1 MADDEKNDEVAGVV
15 LNSRNTSIEPLNGK
29 TGVEIEINKIDPY
42 LIDKIYQVLS
52 GNDGKATVK
61 LPGVNGYGT
70 HVFDHNRGAG
80 KVLITPGASNFKIGP
95 FNNGLLYVFADES
108 SGYEQSKSAIPL
120 NSANDRYGY
129 YFGDGVYILGRGV
142 DIGNFRVSHSAMP
155 VIIQYA
161 GESENPG
168 SPSGIGAS
176 IVENG
181 GGRFLHI
188 RVRGKWSEVKEQM
201 DTLYEAIS
209 RMRSGYGKE
218 EHWFYGY
225 GSRNLAPVFREFLRE
240 KMNIPGS
247 GKVEMPASGLKNLV
261 MQLSNYLS

>member
-1 MADDEKNDEVAGVV
+1 MADDESNGKLTITE
-15 LNSRNTSIEPLNGK
+15 LNFGNTYVRPLNGK

-42 LIDKIYQVLS
+42 PIDKIYQVLS

-70 HVFDHNRGAG
+70 HVFDHNHGAG

-95 FNNGLLYVFADES
+95 FNNGLLYVLADES
-108 SGYEQSKSAIPL
+108 SGYEQSKSAISL

-129 YFGDGVYILGRGV
+129 YFGDGVYILGRGIWV
-142 DIGNFRVSHSAMP
+142 DPSKIDPCESP
-155 VIIQYA
+155 IIIQYV

-168 SPSGIGAS
+168 SPSGIGES

-188 RVRGKWSEVKEQM
+188 RVRDKWSEVKEQM

-209 RMRSGYGKE
+209 RMRPGYGKE

-225 GSRNLAPVFREFLRE
+225 GSRNLASVFREFLMER
-240 KMNIPGS
+240 MNIPGS